1 METDSLWNTYTY
13 ATFAVVGLVLYF
25 LYTYV
30 TDNISGSFT
39 CYIVIEIQ
47 QYWVNPTARVCTLLL
62 SVYTGVH

>member
-30 TDNISGSFT
+30 NDNISGSFT
-39 CYIVIEIQ
+39 CYIIIEI
-47 QYWVNPTARVCTLLL
+47 
-62 SVYTGVH
+62 